1 MGKNALLLLPSSRQ
15 NRGRAERRRRRPIR
29 PPWAST
35 AARGRGERR
44 WGPCGV
50 DSRPHLVPG
59 RRSEAGRRGLA
70 AAALLKRGGG
80 ASAGKGR
87 QWWPGGFECEGV
99 APVGRLL

>member
-1 MGKNALLLLPSSRQ
+1 MGKNALSSSSPPTQ
-15 NRGRAERRRRRPIR
+15 NRGGVGARRRRPIR

-59 RRSEAGRRGLA
+59 RRSEAGRRGPA

-80 ASAGKGR
+80 ASAGEGR
-87 QWWPGGFECEGV
+87 RWWPGRFECEGA